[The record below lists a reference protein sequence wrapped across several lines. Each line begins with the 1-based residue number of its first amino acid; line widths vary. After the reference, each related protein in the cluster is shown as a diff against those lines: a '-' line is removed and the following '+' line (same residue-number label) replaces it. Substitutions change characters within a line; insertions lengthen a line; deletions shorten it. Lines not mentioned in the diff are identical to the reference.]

1 MPSIGELLEKTFAK
15 NWTKEDEDKFKQEQ
29 KLRVN
34 IKSERVDVLSQI
46 YPIYREST
54 KVENWK
60 RYIKW
65 LKENRFK
72 NSTDKIAEFKKTP
85 IHLKTRT
92 TKSFAIMLA
101 HIPTKDLYYIL
112 SVAKDKS
119 NRKENFSGWLMGE
132 VYKK

>member
-1 MPSIGELLEKTFAK
+1 MPSISEILSELAKPKTK
-15 NWTKEDEDKFKQEQ
+15 PKPP
-29 KLRVN
+29 
-34 IKSERVDVLSQI
+34 SERADVLSQI

-54 KVENWK
+54 KIENWK

-85 IHLKTRT
+85 THLKTRT

-132 VYKK
+132 IRVKKDGALV